1 MKQKDMNMIMAAVA
15 ILVTLKTKLNRSFH
29 KETVTGSENNLSEE
43 ATNDEET
50 PNQMT
55 DDEYEYLNEL
65 LEQEDFDFQN
75 FKVEDFEQLDFQ
87 KLMRELNNN
96 LKIKS
101 TLIKKDKTED
111 DSEAGE
117 AVSDY

>member
-1 MKQKDMNMIMAAVA
+1 MNMIMAAVA
-15 ILVTLKTKLNRSFH
+15 ILVTLKTKLNYRFY
-29 KETVTGSENNLSEE
+29 KETATDFENDLLNEI
-43 ATNDEET
+43 ADDEEN

-65 LEQEDFDFQN
+65 LEQEDFNFQN
-75 FKVEDFEQLDFQ
+75 FKIEDFEQLDFQ

-101 TLIKKDKTED
+101 TIIEKNKTEED
-111 DSEAGE
+111 FETGE
-117 AVSDY
+117 AVSDS